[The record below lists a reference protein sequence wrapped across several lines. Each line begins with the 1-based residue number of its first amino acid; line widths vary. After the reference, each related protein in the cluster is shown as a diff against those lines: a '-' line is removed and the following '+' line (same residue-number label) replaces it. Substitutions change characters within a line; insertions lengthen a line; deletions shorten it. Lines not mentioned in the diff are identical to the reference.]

1 MLGSGRLPAVP
12 GLTKATPALTVRET
26 ITLGSTLSGGKNVLS
41 YLPVP
46 YAPRSV
52 AVSGDWRVERNS
64 LSIYTTT
71 TALAGLRY
79 TVASADVE
87 PSPQQLRN
95 APAPPASERGYLTVP
110 QPFQR
115 LRPLASAR
123 HRRAEHRLRQ
133 GGRAAAVVHRARGT
147 SNTR

>member
-1 MLGSGRLPAVP
+1 VLGRLGTESWSLAPPSDDTAVGGGRLPAVP
-12 GLTKATPALTVRET
+12 GLAKAMPAVTVHET

-41 YLPVP
+41 YLPLP

-52 AVSGDWRVERNS
+52 AVSGDWRAEQNS

-79 TVASADVE
+79 TAASADVA

-95 APAPPASERGYLTVP
+95 AQAAVASPRGY
-110 QPFQR
+110 
-115 LRPLASAR
+115 
-123 HRRAEHRLRQ
+123 
-133 GGRAAAVVHRARGT
+133 
-147 SNTR
+147 